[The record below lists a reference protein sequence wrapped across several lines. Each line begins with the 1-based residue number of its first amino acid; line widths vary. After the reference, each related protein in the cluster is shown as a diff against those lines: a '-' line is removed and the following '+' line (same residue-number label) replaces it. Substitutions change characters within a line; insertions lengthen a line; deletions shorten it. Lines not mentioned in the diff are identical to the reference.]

1 MKVLIVDDSAT
12 ARLFV
17 KKVLQMVIQNEDVI
31 VREVDSGENAL
42 KELMKD
48 SVYDL
53 VLSDVNMP
61 EMSGFTF
68 MHNLRLNDS
77 LQKIPIVFVTSIS
90 NVSNSQKLVEL
101 GAFAVLPKPL
111 SVQSLEKIVSSLR
124 LVESRDTNESEWG
137 V

>member
-17 KKVLQMVIQNEDVI
+17 KKVLQMVVQNEDVI

-42 KELMKD
+42 KELMRD
-48 SVYDL
+48 SLYDL

-101 GAFAVLPKPL
+101 GAFAVLPKPV

-137 V
+137 A